1 MVLTDFYF
9 SCSRNAVAQCS
20 CNNVY
25 DSEKCR
31 TNLHVTQGTFMGLM
45 CSLVKT
51 FRLMLREFWCFTLW
65 RIHELQE
72 REKKNELLDR
82 DKQIEREIN
91 TERKRQKRKACKIN
105 IRIWYFT
112 LATQPFS
119 LFLSPLSFSFLPR
132 SKTNMSVALL
142 SLHENP
148 VCRKEIYVRHT
159 HTYIQLHVGFV
170 RIRLRMYHS
179 CCQLS

>member
-82 DKQIEREIN
+82 DKQIERERDKYRKKKTKKESLQDQHSNLILHIGN
-91 TERKRQKRKACKIN
+91 TTVFA
-105 IRIWYFT
+105 
-112 LATQPFS
+112 
-119 LFLSPLSFSFLPR
+119 
-132 SKTNMSVALL
+132 L
-142 SLHENP
+142 SLSSFFLFSSAE
-148 VCRKEIYVRHT
+148 
-159 HTYIQLHVGFV
+159 
-170 RIRLRMYHS
+170 
-179 CCQLS
+179 